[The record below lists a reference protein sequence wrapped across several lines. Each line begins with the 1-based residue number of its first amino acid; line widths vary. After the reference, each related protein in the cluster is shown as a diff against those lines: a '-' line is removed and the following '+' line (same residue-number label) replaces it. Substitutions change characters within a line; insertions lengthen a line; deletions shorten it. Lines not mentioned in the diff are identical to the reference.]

1 MTITAEGLKQ
11 VDDALKSALK
21 AEEQAREQLDDAS
34 ERVDQ
39 LREAVACDHKKLE
52 NMGYFMY
59 NESRCKKCGFTWM
72 D

>member
-1 MTITAEGLKQ
+1 MAITAEGLKQ

-39 LREAVACDHKKLE
+39 LREAVNCDHKKLE

-59 NESRCKKCGFTWM
+59 NESRCTKCGFTWM